1 MVGSLFRTKTNGEQ
15 TEKSKNKLA
24 RMMLSSECYLIRD
37 QIYKYHYTKED
48 RRCTVLFYLYYYSA
62 TVPDLLF
69 TTRVLKE
76 KLHTI
81 INYTYA
87 FGLVC
92 WMWMFNYN
100 YTS

>member
-1 MVGSLFRTKTNGEQ
+1 
-15 TEKSKNKLA
+15 
-24 RMMLSSECYLIRD
+24 MLSSECYLIRD

-81 INYTYA
+81 INYTIHTHLVWFVGCGCLTITTLLNLTKSHLEGRMILC
-87 FGLVC
+87 FGER
-92 WMWMFNYN
+92 
-100 YTS
+100 TERR